1 MLADLQ
7 ERFRRALLDPAL
19 PVPAG
24 VTSHTM
30 KLPPRRFAVYRN
42 NVTMGLVNA
51 LASRFPAAKAIV
63 GSEFFDGMASLFV
76 RAHPPRSPVLMD
88 YGDELPVFVES
99 FEPAAGVPYLPDVL
113 RLEIARSQAY
123 HAADAEPAGV
133 EALQAIDAERLGE
146 AKVDFHPAARLMR
159 SPWPVATIH
168 AMNTGGQETSPIED
182 WRGEDILVTRPR
194 LEVLTTLLPPG
205 GFVFLAALQR
215 GQGLGAA
222 IEEAAGQEPTFE
234 PGPALAGLIAHGAA
248 LRFTV

>member
-7 ERFRRALLDPAL
+7 ERFRQALLDPAL

-51 LASRFPAAKAIV
+51 LASRFPATKAIV
-63 GSEFFDGMASLFV
+63 GAEFFDGMASLFV
-76 RAHPPRSPVLMD
+76 HAHPPRSPVLMD
-88 YGDELPVFVES
+88 YGDGLPAFVES
-99 FEPAAGVPYLPDVL
+99 FAPAAEVPYLADVL

-123 HAADAEPAGV
+123 HAADASPAGV
-133 EALQAIDAERLGE
+133 EELQAIAAERLGE
-146 AKVDFHPAARLMR
+146 ATVVFHPAARLLR

-168 AMNTGGQETSPIED
+168 AMNTGGQEARSIEE
-182 WRGEDILVTRPR
+182 WAGEDILVTRTH

-205 GFVFLAALQR
+205 GFLFLSALR
-215 GQGLGAA
+215 EGRNLASA
-222 IEEAAGQEPTFE
+222 IEAAAQEPTFE
-234 PGPALAGLIAHGAA
+234 PGPALAGLTAHGAA
-248 LRFTV
+248 LRFAV

>member
-7 ERFRRALLDPAL
+7 ESFRQALLDPAL

-51 LASRFPAAKAIV
+51 LASRFPAGKKIV
-63 GSEFFDGMASLFV
+63 GSEFFDAMATLFV
-76 RAHPPRSPVLMD
+76 RAHPPRSPVLMS
-88 YGDELPVFVES
+88 YGDELPAFVES
-99 FEPAAGVPYLPDVL
+99 FAPAAEVPYLVDVL
-113 RLEIARSQAY
+113 RLEIARSEAY
-123 HAADAEPAGV
+123 HAADAPAAGL
-133 EALQAIDAERLGE
+133 EDLQAIDPESLGE
-146 AKVDFHPAARLMR
+146 AKVVFHPAARLLR

-168 AMNTGGQETSPIED
+168 ALNMGGQETTPIED
-182 WRGEDILVTRPR
+182 WSGEDILVTRPR
-194 LEVLTTLLPPG
+194 LEVLTTLLPSG
-205 GFVFLAALQR
+205 GYAFLTALHE
-215 GQGLGAA
+215 GQNLGAA
-222 IEEAAGQEPTFE
+222 IEEAAGRSPAFE